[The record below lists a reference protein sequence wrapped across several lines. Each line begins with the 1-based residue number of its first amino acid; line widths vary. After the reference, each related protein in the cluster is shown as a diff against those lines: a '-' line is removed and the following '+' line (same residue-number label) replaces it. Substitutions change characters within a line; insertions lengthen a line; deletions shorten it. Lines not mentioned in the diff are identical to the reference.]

1 MKKIVLLVTI
11 LLISIKGFACDVCE
25 NNQPE
30 PLKGITH
37 GIGPTG
43 QIDYIIITIA
53 AIIVAVALF
62 FSIKYLVKPK
72 ETNSNHIKNIVL
84 NEN

>member
-1 MKKIVLLVTI
+1 MKKIVLLIITSFI
-11 LLISIKGFACDVCE
+11 GIKGFACDVCE

-43 QIDYIIITIA
+43 QIDYIIIIIA
-53 AIIVAVALF
+53 AIIVTVALF
-62 FSIKYLVKPK
+62 YSIKYLVKPK
-72 ETNSNHIKNIVL
+72 ETSSDHIKNIVL